1 MTLAKSLISI
11 EKLINI
17 SIEMMLIYTYVYRVM
32 LIFLAPTLKWTSHD
46 EKISISMEKFGC

>member
-1 MTLAKSLISI
+1 MRLISI

-32 LIFLAPTLKWTSHD
+32 LIFLAPTLKWMSHD
-46 EKISISMEKFGC
+46 KEISISMEKFSC

>member
-1 MTLAKSLISI
+1 MRLISI

-17 SIEMMLIYTYVYRVM
+17 SIKMMLIYTYVYQVM

-46 EKISISMEKFGC
+46 EKISISMENSVAEHP